1 MAELARYNTAQ
12 CKLAH
17 DECRSTRR
25 FYLAGQNLA
34 LMIDTANEVIAQ
46 SRPETW
52 FSEHVNADMVEIRNH
67 QGIVG
72 VNGYVLLLQILILI
86 YILNTLSIFLH
97 FRRSTGHFTQMV
109 SDNAYKVG
117 CSISK
122 FTENG
127 LRYALMA
134 CNYAVSNIR
143 GVPIYEEGETASEC
157 ASGINI
163 YYPGLCSENEIYVAS
178 FFRSYFY

>member
-34 LMIDTANEVIAQ
+34 IMIDTANEVIAQ

-86 YILNTLSIFLH
+86 YISNTLSIF
-97 FRRSTGHFTQMV
+97 
-109 SDNAYKVG
+109 
-117 CSISK
+117 
-122 FTENG
+122 
-127 LRYALMA
+127 
-134 CNYAVSNIR
+134 
-143 GVPIYEEGETASEC
+143 
-157 ASGINI
+157 
-163 YYPGLCSENEIYVAS
+163 
-178 FFRSYFY
+178 